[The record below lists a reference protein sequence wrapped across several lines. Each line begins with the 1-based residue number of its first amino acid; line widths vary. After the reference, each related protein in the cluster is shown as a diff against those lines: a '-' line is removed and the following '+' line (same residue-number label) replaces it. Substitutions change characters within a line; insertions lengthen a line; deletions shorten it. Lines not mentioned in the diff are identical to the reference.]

1 MSKELSIVI
10 PIFNEEKNILPL
22 TKKIIKTLKN
32 YKFEITFVDDSSL
45 DDSRKILKKLK
56 KKYLFFKPIFRS
68 GKRDLSK
75 SCISGIKK
83 TKYSK
88 ILIMDGDLQH
98 DPKYIPSMYEKLND
112 NKLDIVIGTR
122 KLFEPNNKGL
132 SETRRYVSIFLI
144 FCFKIFNIKTKD
156 PMSGFFMFDKK
167 IYLKNQKF
175 FFGKGFKILADFL
188 INCKQTLKTQDV
200 DINFNRRYNSKSK
213 MSYRILL
220 ILIYFYLKSLFNKY
234 LV

>member
-22 TKKIIKTLKN
+22 TKKIKNTIRN
-32 YKFEITFVDDSSL
+32 YKFEIIFVDDSSL
-45 DDSRKILKKLK
+45 DGSRKLLKKLK
-56 KKYLFFKPIFRS
+56 KKYNFFKPIFRS

-75 SCISGIKK
+75 SCISGIKI

-98 DPKYIPSMYEKLND
+98 DPKYIPAMYEKISN

-132 SETRRYVSIFLI
+132 SEIRRYVSIFLI
-144 FCFKIFNIKTKD
+144 FCFKIFDIKTKD
-156 PMSGFFMFDKK
+156 PMSGFFMFNKE
-167 IYLKNQKF
+167 IYLRNEKF
-175 FFGKGFKILADFL
+175 FFAKGFKILADFL

-200 DINFNRRYNSKSK
+200 NINFNRRYNSKSK
-213 MSYRILL
+213 MNYKILF
-220 ILIYFYLKSLFNKY
+220 ILIHFYLKSLFKKY